1 MTTATDPRTD
11 PSAEAVT
18 EPLRVLYLKRA
29 GFATGE
35 IAKLLSLSK
44 STVLRRLREAS
55 EAEISARWRR
65 ISTAVMFTLL
75 TASAVVIAAAMAT
88 QAWGG

>member
-44 STVLRRLREAS
+44 STVLRRAS